1 MADNESKLGGV
12 EMHPGFDKY
21 MMQLRKESK
30 EQENQGKPPITS
42 PDVVQTA
49 DFVFSQIPH
58 QEGDSGRLLLAKR
71 KVDRNDRYLVKHAY
85 TDCACNEFIYTKLA
99 QAMGYCMPDA
109 VLFQLSPG
117 EKRPY
122 FKTEYIIGE
131 RYLHVTDS
139 MPTYEKVREQAKNW
153 EHYFSFYGL
162 YSLTGEGDGVEILL
176 ADDDRI
182 YRVDTA
188 DAFPISNFQLDMAGI
203 HQSIRGLNP
212 QQAIKQQL
220 LSSDMSQV
228 LDPSWCNINLA
239 SCLKI
244 CSDSLPYFL
253 DPFARIQDIRSDY
266 IDDFLNTLCYFYPD
280 FIGDYFKR
288 YISALQKQCA
298 EYWKEKR

>member
-1 MADNESKLGGV
+1 
-12 EMHPGFDKY
+12 MHPGFDKY
-21 MMQLRKESK
+21 MMQLRMESK
-30 EQENQGKPPITS
+30 EQENQEKPPITS

-131 RYLHVTDS
+131 RYLNVTDS
-139 MPTYEKVREQAKNW
+139 MPAYEKVREQAKNW

-203 HQSIRGLNP
+203 HQSISGLNP

-253 DPFARIQDIRSDY
+253 DPFARI
-266 IDDFLNTLCYFYPD
+266 
-280 FIGDYFKR
+280 
-288 YISALQKQCA
+288 
-298 EYWKEKR
+298 